1 MPQKLAARE
10 EDSTPSLTTRP
21 APSVA
26 RGFRPELQ
34 GLRALAVVL
43 VVVYHVW
50 LNRVSGG
57 VDVFFVISGFLLT
70 AQVVRATGRG
80 RVEFRPLWGRMIK
93 RLFPAA
99 LTVLVAVM
107 VASILILP
115 ESRWYQTIR
124 EVVAAALYV
133 ENWQLAADSAD
144 YFAQNNTASVVQHF
158 WSLSIQGQLFIAWP
172 LLIVLIAFLAR
183 RFGGGLR
190 TWVALALGAIGAASL
205 TYSVVLTAAHQ
216 QLAYFHT
223 LTRVWEF
230 VLGGLLALFVDSVTL
245 PKLVRVVLGW
255 AGVVGLVM
263 CGLVLQVGTV
273 FPGYAALWPTLCAV
287 LVLLAG
293 TSGSP
298 LGADRILGSRPVR
311 YIGDLSY
318 ALYLWHWPVLL
329 FYLTYRNQ
337 PEVALRGG
345 AVIIAISFGLAVLTH
360 HLIEEPARKSRFGE
374 PTGWGAY
381 RFGAVLLVAALGAAV
396 AWQNYTDRQAEFAI
410 SVDDPNHPGAAAQYP
425 GFRYRGEPNVETL
438 PPLVALP
445 HEWGT
450 TEGMDCEVEGAICTQ
465 RADGTPAKQV
475 VMIGDSHMQ
484 QYLAAMRPIAEQ
496 RNWELVSILK
506 GACPYASDPEDFGQ
520 DCTDWNDSAAERI
533 VAMAPDLVFTQ
544 ATYDVRV
551 GLTEK
556 TPPGFVRGWETLTD
570 ADIPVV
576 AVRDTPRHPSDP
588 ATCVQLNGPQAPA
601 CTTPRAELYSVQPPY
616 AAAPGVPAGVSF
628 VDLTSFFCTATACPP
643 VIGNVWVYKDFNHPT
658 AAFMRTLSP
667 VLAEQLDT
675 ALGW

>member
-1 MPQKLAARE
+1 MPQKLAVR
-10 EDSTPSLTTRP
+10 DQDPTPALTTRP
-21 APSVA
+21 AA
-26 RGFRPELQ
+26 RVYRPELQ

-70 AQVVRATGRG
+70 AQLVRAEG
-80 RVEFRPLWGRMIK
+80 RVEFGPMWGRMIK

-107 VASILILP
+107 VASILIVP

-124 EVVAAALYV
+124 EVVAAALYL

-158 WSLSIQGQLFIAWP
+158 WSLSIQGQLFVAWP
-172 LLIVLIAFLAR
+172 LLIVGIALLAR
-183 RFGGGLR
+183 RFDGNLR
-190 TWVALALGAIGAASL
+190 TWVAVALGAIGAASL
-205 TYSVVLTAAHQ
+205 TYSVVLTATHQ

-230 VLGGLLALFVDSVTL
+230 VLGGLLALFIDSVTL
-245 PKLVRVVLGW
+245 PRLVRLVLGW
-255 AGVVGLVM
+255 AGVAGLVL
-263 CGLVLQVGTV
+263 CGLILQVGTV

-287 LVLLAG
+287 FVLLAG
-293 TSGSP
+293 TSGSRV
-298 LGADRILGSRPVR
+298 GADRILGSRPVR

-345 AVIIAISFGLAVLTH
+345 AVIIAVSFGLAVVTH
-360 HLIEEPARKSRFGE
+360 HFIEEPARKSRF
-374 PTGWGAY
+374 GAY
-381 RFGAVLLVAALGAAV
+381 RFGAVLLVAALGAAL
-396 AWQNYTDRQAEFAI
+396 AWQNHTDRRAEFAI
-410 SVDDPNHPGAAAQYP
+410 AVDDPNHPGAAAQYP
-425 GFRYRGEPNVETL
+425 GFRYRGEPNVEPL

-450 TEGMDCEVEGAICTQ
+450 TEGMDCEIDGAICTQ
-465 RADGTPAKQV
+465 RPEGTPTRQV

-496 RNWELVSILK
+496 RDWELTAILM
-506 GACPYASDPEDFGQ
+506 GACPYASDAADFGEA
-520 DCTDWNDSAAERI
+520 CTEWNDDAAERI
-533 VAMAPDLVFTQ
+533 IDLAPDLVFTQ
-544 ATYDVRV
+544 ATHDVRV

-556 TPPGFVRGWETLTD
+556 TPPGFVQGWKTLTD
-570 ADIPVV
+570 AGVPVV

-588 ATCVQLNGPQAPA
+588 ATCVQLNGPKAPA
-601 CTTPRAELYSVQPPY
+601 CTTPRAELYSANPPY
-616 AAAPGVPAGVSF
+616 ASTPGVPPGVSF
-628 VDLTSFFCTATACPP
+628 VDLTSYFCTATACPP

-667 VLAEQLDT
+667 VLAEQLDA

>member
-1 MPQKLAARE
+1 
-10 EDSTPSLTTRP
+10 
-21 APSVA
+21 VA
-26 RGFRPELQ
+26 QGYRPELQ

-107 VASILILP
+107 VASILIVP

-124 EVVAAALYV
+124 EVVAAALYL
-133 ENWQLAADSAD
+133 ENWQLAADSTD

-158 WSLSIQGQLFIAWP
+158 WSLSIQGQLFVAWP

-190 TWVALALGAIGAASL
+190 TWVALAIGAIGAASL

-230 VLGGLLALFVDSVTL
+230 VLGGLLALFVDSVAL

-255 AGVVGLVM
+255 AGVVGLVL

-293 TSGSP
+293 TTGSAV
-298 LGADRILGSRPVR
+298 GADRILGSRPVR
-311 YIGDLSY
+311 YVGDLSY

-396 AWQNYTDRQAEFAI
+396 AWQGYTDRRAEFAI

-425 GFRYRGEPNVETL
+425 GFRYRGEPNVEPL

-445 HEWGT
+445 HEWASA
-450 TEGMDCEVEGAICTQ
+450 EGMDCEPNNTVCTQ
-465 RADGTPAKQV
+465 RPAGTPTKKV
-475 VMIGDSHMQ
+475 VIIGDSHIQ
-484 QYLAAMRPIAEQ
+484 QYLSAMRPIAEQ
-496 RNWELVSILK
+496 RDWELTSFLM
-506 GACPYASDPEDFGQ
+506 GSCPFALD
-520 DCTDWNDSAAERI
+520 TDEFAPYCKKWNIEAAARI
-533 VAMAPDLVFTQ
+533 IDLAPDAVITL

-551 GLTEK
+551 GQTEK
-556 TPPGFVRGWETLTD
+556 TPPGFVNGWRTLTE
-570 ADIPVV
+570 AGIPVV
-576 AVRDTPRHPSDP
+576 AVRDTPRHPFDP
-588 ATCVQLNGPQAPA
+588 GSCVQANGPDA
-601 CTTPRAELYSVQPPY
+601 CATPRAELYADVPPY
-616 AAAPGVPAGVSF
+616 QELPVPPGVSF
-628 VDLTSFFCTATACPP
+628 MDLTPFFCTAEVCPSL
-643 VIGNVWVYKDFNHPT
+643 IGNVWVYMDFNHPT
-658 AAFMRTLSP
+658 SAYMRTMSP
-667 VLAEQLDT
+667 VVAEQLS
-675 ALGW
+675 AVLGW